1 MRGST
6 TPQRA
11 IPSIGNRANPVLTR
25 LYIANFVLIEAAEIE
40 FGPGLNVLTGET
52 GAGKSIIVSAIG
64 SVLGAAANTDLVRQG
79 CDRATVECLFE
90 FDLDEPDTDRLVR
103 RLDELELAVED
114 GQVALRREIQA
125 AGRSRAFVNGML
137 VPIRTLRQVGAALLD
152 LHGQHE
158 HQSLLDA
165 GRHATFLNA
174 FAGLAAVAERVA
186 DLHGEHAAELR
197 THQTLVAERDALQ
210 QESELRRFQL
220 EEINACAPQ
229 PDEEEELENN
239 VRVLENIE
247 DLTATAGALYDILY
261 QADASVVSQLAQAR
275 RQFERLVGTD
285 ASLGPEQEAID
296 ALVYGAQDLAD
307 AVRSYLQRLEPEP
320 TRLEELR
327 NRAESLRR
335 LKSKYGGTLEAVIAH
350 SQRLEEESDR
360 SAGLEADVERAATA
374 AEACRGAYAKAC
386 RELSAGRQGAAET
399 LAAEV
404 ETNLGQIGMAAA
416 TFEVRL
422 RRNEEE
428 SGLVEADGGRWRADG
443 DGMESVEF
451 LLAANAGETP
461 LPLKRVASGGEIS
474 RIMLVLKELIAE
486 RDEIATLVFDEIDS
500 GISGRIAAAVGRKLE
515 ALSASHQLIVITH
528 LPQIA
533 SLAHRH
539 FDVSKQ
545 VVGDR
550 TVTAVRMLEGPQRR
564 EQIAR
569 LLAGETVS
577 DTARRHAAEMMR

>member
-90 FDLDEPDTDRLVR
+90 FDPDEPDTDRLVR

-550 TVTAVRMLEGPQRR
+550 TVTAVSMLEGPQRR

-577 DTARRHAAEMMR
+577 DTARRHAEEMMR

>member
-474 RIMLVLKELIAE
+474 RIMAE
-486 RDEIATLVFDEIDS
+486 EE
-500 GISGRIAAAVGRKLE
+500 
-515 ALSASHQLIVITH
+515 
-528 LPQIA
+528 
-533 SLAHRH
+533 
-539 FDVSKQ
+539 
-545 VVGDR
+545 
-550 TVTAVRMLEGPQRR
+550 
-564 EQIAR
+564 
-569 LLAGETVS
+569 
-577 DTARRHAAEMMR
+577 